1 MHRREFLLY
10 MTGGLT
16 AVGLSRMGLGA
27 TPANDRE
34 KPNILIV
41 MADQMTAALT
51 GAYGHPVVKTPA
63 LNQLCAEGVRFDA
76 AYTNSPICTPARAAM
91 LSGRYV
97 SRTRTYDNAA
107 ILPSDVPTYAHHL
120 RLAGYETVVSGKLH
134 LVGADQ
140 LHGFERRLTADIY
153 PSAFNW
159 TPDWRDYKENGIKNQ
174 KGKSVEEKRIG
185 VRNRTR
191 QLDYDSETQ
200 SRALEFLRSAR
211 KGAGKRDSRPFCLL
225 VSFTHPHPP
234 YVMRTPTN
242 RETLFL
248 RVVGEGSFNR
258 ELSKTLGKRVK
269 SSGARQ
275 PYRHFS
281 NPCRVGISS
290 RTGKHKWPQ
299 FLESSG
305 RGGRESRQTD
315 RH

>member
-107 ILPSDVPTYAHHL
+107 ILPSDVP
-120 RLAGYETVVSGKLH
+120 KW
-134 LVGADQ
+134 
-140 LHGFERRLTADIY
+140 RRQA
-153 PSAFNW
+153 S
-159 TPDWRDYKENGIKNQ
+159 
-174 KGKSVEEKRIG
+174 
-185 VRNRTR
+185 
-191 QLDYDSETQ
+191 
-200 SRALEFLRSAR
+200 
-211 KGAGKRDSRPFCLL
+211 
-225 VSFTHPHPP
+225 
-234 YVMRTPTN
+234 
-242 RETLFL
+242 
-248 RVVGEGSFNR
+248 
-258 ELSKTLGKRVK
+258 LS
-269 SSGARQ
+269 S
-275 PYRHFS
+275 P
-281 NPCRVGISS
+281 N
-290 RTGKHKWPQ
+290 
-299 FLESSG
+299 
-305 RGGRESRQTD
+305 
-315 RH
+315 